1 MLNDLRSPVTRADVW
16 RLTIERLSGRSVG
29 LNRLWW
35 FAAAVLC
42 VVIGIKLIAVMST
55 IKAILV
61 APFGVFFYPLELEWR
76 EGSFWLDALALRE
89 RAQIYDHSVFAYV
102 SMAHGPMDSLIKS
115 WIARLFP
122 FLAPWQV
129 TRAFVVLL
137 PITLVSCSAVILRES
152 MRFTWLW
159 ATLVGLTFYVA
170 IMAANGGVFHLYG
183 RTDNTSF
190 VLTLVAFTLLHLA
203 VRASGNAA
211 RSAYCFAAGLLLG
224 ASYLTIWRNFPI
236 MGAMV
241 LVAIVSIG
249 LKTRW
254 QAAATALLFC
264 IAGAFA
270 VFLIILFGVMDGSIQ
285 LFWEHFYKL
294 FLVSYDTGANN
305 SAPPDPL
312 DGLGPAW
319 DALTSDRDNLTR
331 RFAIIALCPAL
342 LISAVWSSMR
352 QEFSYLR
359 SAKYF
364 AVLLGLYALALLSL
378 IVGYLL
384 HWRAG
389 SLVYLAPIY
398 LMSWYMICLSLIVR
412 PVALEAVR
420 GGMSAF
426 LTCGII
432 LMLAIYP
439 LRGTSAG
446 NGAARAIELTDS
458 ARAFDF
464 QLSQLKTKYTV
475 VSDTYH
481 FFKRHLDRNDI
492 IDQGDFSWAFAKGGY
507 FGEAFSQTVYRYMA
521 AIQRNPPDIVIVTQI
536 SAPPIRALVQRG
548 YSCILCGVAFYGDV
562 ADGFSL
568 YARDDL
574 PIDELRAQFSI
585 FKTAAAPASSK

>member
-1 MLNDLRSPVTRADVW
+1 MLNDLNSPGTRADAW
-16 RLTIERLSGRSVG
+16 RQAIERLSGRSAG
-29 LNRLWW
+29 LNGLWW
-35 FAAAVLC
+35 LAAAALC
-42 VVIGIKLIAVMST
+42 VVIGIKLMAVMPA

-61 APFGVFFYPLELEWR
+61 APVGVFFYPLELEWR
-76 EGSFWLDALALRE
+76 EGSFWLDALALSE
-89 RAQIYDHSVFAYV
+89 RAPIYDHSLFAYV

-137 PITLVSCSAVILRES
+137 PITLVSCSAIILRGS
-152 MRFTWLW
+152 MRFSWLW
-159 ATLVGLTFYVA
+159 GTLVGLTFYVA

-190 VLTLVAFTLLHLA
+190 VLSLGAFTLLHLA
-203 VRASGNAA
+203 VRAPANTA
-211 RSAYCFAAGLLLG
+211 RNAYCFAAGLLLG
-224 ASYLTIWRNFPI
+224 ASYLTIWRNFPV

-241 LVAIVSIG
+241 LVAIAAIG
-249 LKTRW
+249 LQVRW

-264 IAGAFA
+264 IAGAVA
-270 VFLIILFGVMDGSIQ
+270 VFFGILFGVMDGSIQ

-294 FLVSYDTGANN
+294 FLVSYDAGASTGV
-305 SAPPDPL
+305 PDPL

-319 DALTSDRDNLTR
+319 DALTSDRDNLMR
-331 RFAIIALCPAL
+331 RFAIIVLCPAL
-342 LISAVWSSMR
+342 LISTMWFPMR

-378 IVGYLL
+378 IVGYIL

-389 SLVYLAPIY
+389 SLAYLAPIY

-412 PVALEAVR
+412 PVAPEAVR

-432 LMLAIYP
+432 LMVAIYP

-446 NGAARAIELTDS
+446 SEAARAMELTDS

-475 VSDTYH
+475 VSDAYH
-481 FFKRHLDRNDI
+481 FFKRRLDRNDVV
-492 IDQGDFSWAFAKGGY
+492 DQGDFSWTFAKEGH
-507 FGEAFSQTVYRYMA
+507 FGEAFSQTVHRHMA
-521 AIQRNPPDIVIVTQI
+521 AIQRSPPDIVVVGQI
-536 SAPPIRALVQRG
+536 SAPPIRALVQHG
-548 YSCILCGVAFYGDV
+548 YSCILCGVAFYGDLP
-562 ADGFSL
+562 DGFSL

-574 PIDELRAQFSI
+574 PIDELRVQFSI
-585 FKTAAAPASSK
+585 FRTGTAPVSGK